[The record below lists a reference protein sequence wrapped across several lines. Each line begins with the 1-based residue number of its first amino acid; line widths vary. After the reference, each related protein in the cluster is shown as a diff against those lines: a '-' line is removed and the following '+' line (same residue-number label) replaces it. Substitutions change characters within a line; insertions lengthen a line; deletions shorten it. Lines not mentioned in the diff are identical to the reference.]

1 MHVQIFFWLI
11 IIIFLFFCMIIF
23 FLILS
28 FVFLSIANVFLFIFK
43 HTRINLTF
51 IFLILSEPNRIS
63 SKISGSYYI
72 HFRKVEANP
81 ITEDQAYKNS
91 TVSSKSSVTCPNIS
105 SHAVVGKMDGIC
117 YRFYYSWKR
126 DLHANGGD
134 IYIYIYIYI

>member
-1 MHVQIFFWLI
+1 
-11 IIIFLFFCMIIF
+11 MIIF

-28 FVFLSIANVFLFIFK
+28 FVFFFINCQCIFFIIFK
-43 HTRINLTF
+43 HTCINLTF

-72 HFRKVEANP
+72 HFMKEEANP

-91 TVSSKSSVTCPNIS
+91 TVSSKSSVTCP
-105 SHAVVGKMDGIC
+105 A
-117 YRFYYSWKR
+117 YRTYLPMLSLAKWTPSVTDFITR
-126 DLHANGGD
+126 ERGTFTQMEE